1 MAKRDLERMREILLH
16 LEGQDS
22 DDGWIWTRSDEFY
35 RASDDHQIELMK
47 QAGFLESGDR
57 TKSSLVTDR
66 LRITFSGHDY
76 IDAIRNEGIWAETKN
91 AVVET
96 GGSATVEI
104 VKSLAVGFLKKKI
117 STHTGIKL

>member
-22 DDGWIWTRSDEFY
+22 DDGWIWTRSDVFY
-35 RASDDHQIELMK
+35 RASDDHQIELIK
-47 QAGFLESGDR
+47 QAGFLEGGNR
-57 TKSSLVTDR
+57 TKSTLVTDR
-66 LRITFSGHDY
+66 LRITVSGHDY

-91 AVVET
+91 AVAET

-117 STHTGIKL
+117 STHTGIEL